1 MPCYISR
8 GTVQLAL
15 CGSFFFKLIGRKG
28 NSELIWRFIK
38 SGKNRTTFK
47 KMLPVCQ
54 EHFIFKGY
62 PACINKI
69 CFRHTTMKYTSYTGF
84 IVSAIFTV

>member
-28 NSELIWRFIK
+28 NAELIWRFIK
-38 SGKNRTTFK
+38 SGKNTTTFK
-47 KMLPVCQ
+47 KNAPGVPGAFHIQGISSMYQ
-54 EHFIFKGY
+54 
-62 PACINKI
+62 
-69 CFRHTTMKYTSYTGF
+69 
-84 IVSAIFTV
+84 